1 MKEKLEKAEAKK
13 PSPAFGKNTELEKV
27 KKDLKT
33 KTEEAEKLAKDCED
47 VKEALRRLKED
58 AADDI
63 LAVYKARTPKKPT
76 DMNTK
81 LQMKKMVEELESEIG
96 KFMHQLTLTL
106 GIFLKQA

>member
-1 MKEKLEKAEAKK
+1 MKEKLEKAETAAKK
-13 PSPAFGKNTELEKV
+13 PSPMFGKNTELEKV

-33 KTEEAEKLAKDCED
+33 KTDDAEKLAKECEGL
-47 VKEALRRLKED
+47 KEALRRLKED
-58 AADDI
+58 SAEDI

-96 KFMHQLTLTL
+96 TFSFS
-106 GIFLKQA
+106 FL